1 MQDMSFF
8 GGFGGTTSRLRDR
21 NIFGVVVGIVTDNVH
36 PEGDYRVRVKFPTL
50 PSSEG
55 DDAKGSSQN
64 KDQSWWARI
73 VTFGAF
79 KDGAGAFF
87 LPEVDSEVLVAFM
100 NGDFNQPIVIGTVWN
115 GIEKPAYSNKEGTSP
130 TNRYQSNDAKF
141 KLKSEAK
148 KNDVRGIS
156 TRKKHELV
164 FNDNATEPGVVLSS
178 GQKHRIVLNDK
189 DNQPTQIEIYDGKEE
204 NYILIDNKN
213 KKITIE
219 TKTGDMLLKA
229 KNTIRLEAKTIETKS
244 DQDTQMQVGKN
255 FEMKASSNMTLKAS
269 GQGNVESSG
278 TMTIKGSTVNI
289 N

>member
-1 MQDMSFF
+1 MQFF
-8 GGFGGTTSRLRDR
+8 PSNETSMRAKSNKIYGL
-21 NIFGVVVGIVTDNVH
+21 VTAIVTNINH
-36 PEGDYRVRVKFPTL
+36 PEGDYRVKVKFPWLADGTD
-50 PSSEG
+50 E
-55 DDAKGSSQN
+55 
-64 KDQSWWARI
+64 SWWARI
-73 VTFGAF
+73 STVMAS
-79 KDGAGAFF
+79 KDGIGAFF
-87 LPEVDSEVLVAFM
+87 LPEVDDEVLVAFV
-100 NGDFNQPIVIGTVWN
+100 NGDFDHPVVVGVMWN
-115 GIEKPAYSNKEGTSP
+115 GVDKPAYSNNDGSSK

-148 KNDVRGIS
+148 KNDLRGFS

-164 FNDNATEPGVVLSS
+164 FNDNASEPGVVLSS

-219 TKTGDMLLKA
+219 TKTGDILFKA
-229 KNTIRLEAKTIETKS
+229 KEKIRLEAKVIETDS
-244 DQDTQMQVGKN
+244 QQDTKMKVGAN

-269 GQGNVESSG
+269 GQGDVESSG
-278 TMTIKGSTVNI
+278 SMTIKGATVNI

>member
-1 MQDMSFF
+1 MQRYPSE
-8 GGFGGTTSRLRDR
+8 TKSDR
-21 NIFGVVVGIVTDNVH
+21 MYSASIYGAYVGLVTDNVH

-50 PSSEG
+50 PN
-55 DDAKGSSQN
+55 D
-64 KDQSWWARI
+64 DQSWWCRI
-73 VTFGAF
+73 ATFGASA
-79 KDGAGAFF
+79 GGMGAFF
-87 LPEVDSEVLVAFM
+87 LPEVNDEVVVVFL
-100 NGDFNQPIVIGTVWN
+100 NGDFNQGIVIGGVWN
-115 GIEKPAYSNKEGTSP
+115 GVDKPAYSNKDAQSKTD
-130 TNRYQSNDAKF
+130 RYQSNDAKF

-148 KNDVRGIS
+148 KNDIRSIS

-164 FNDNATEPGVVLSS
+164 FNDNASEPGVVLSS

-219 TKTGDMLLKA
+219 TKTGDMLFKA
-229 KNTIRLEAKTIETKS
+229 KNTIRLECTTLETESSKETK
-244 DQDTQMQVGKN
+244 MKVGTN

-269 GQGNVESSG
+269 GSGDIESSG